1 MRSDA
6 VYLVYKSDHEREP
19 LAAFTERPEAEM
31 VADRLS
37 GDFVTARVV
46 AVPYLSA
53 KRGVLT
59 EREEWSQ

>member
-6 VYLVYKSDHEREP
+6 VFLVYKSDHEREP
-19 LAAFTERPEAEM
+19 LAAFAERSDAEM
-31 VADRLS
+31 VADRLTS
-37 GDFVTARVV
+37 EFVTARVV

-59 EREEWSQ
+59 EREEWSE